1 MMQFGW
7 VSMPD
12 DIGALFT
19 LSIYVEAIL
28 GLLLLF
34 TWVQNTD
41 IKATAWWGSSHLL
54 RAGSITLFGM
64 YGRLPDVIT
73 IDGANAILLTS
84 FAVTWTGVRVFGRH
98 KPNFL
103 FMLGGAVIWLIAC
116 QLMPQVADPVAA
128 GALLSA
134 AIITAYTWLAAA
146 ELWRND
152 EGQLVARVPA
162 ISLLFAHGLLFLVR
176 TPLGMLLPHP
186 VSTDRLFGS
195 VWLVVLSS
203 EALLFTIAI
212 AFILMAMALE
222 RTAYMHKVASLLDPL
237 TGIWNQRG
245 LVSETDR
252 LMKASGAQT
261 KHAAVLLIELDNLK
275 AINGRHGRALG
286 DQVLRLLVLTT
297 KAAIRSSDYVGRLG
311 SEEFAVVLYG
321 ASGDC
326 ALSIA
331 ERIRSAFAEQAAVI
345 AGHDV
350 GATVSI
356 GLVQHDGPMVPLTE
370 LLWKADRALR
380 RAKERGRNLVELL
393 GSDRLPSSR
402 QQSTLQTL

>member
-1 MMQFGW
+1 
-7 VSMPD
+7 MPD

-19 LSIYVEAIL
+19 LSVYVEAIL

-34 TWVQNTD
+34 TWVQNTG
-41 IKATAWWGSSHLL
+41 IKATAWWGAAHLL

-64 YGRLPDVIT
+64 YGRLPDAIT
-73 IDGANAILLTS
+73 IDVANAILLTS

-98 KPNFL
+98 KPNLL
-103 FMLGGAVIWLIAC
+103 FMFGGAVIWLIAC
-116 QLMPQVADPVAA
+116 QMLPQVSDRVAT

-134 AIITAYTWLAAA
+134 AIISAYTWLAAV

-152 EGQLVARVPA
+152 EGQLVARLPA

-176 TPLGMLLPHP
+176 TPLGVLLPHP
-186 VSTDRLFGS
+186 AGTDRLFGS

-212 AFILMAMALE
+212 AFILMALALE
-222 RTAYMHKVASLLDPL
+222 RTAYLHKVASLLDPL

-245 LVSETDR
+245 LVNETDR
-252 LMKASGAQT
+252 FMKSSGGQT
-261 KHAAVLLIELDNLK
+261 KQAAVLLIELDNLK
-275 AINGRHGRALG
+275 AINGRYGRALG
-286 DQVLRLLVLTT
+286 DQVLRLLVLAA

-321 ASGDC
+321 ASGDS
-326 ALSIA
+326 ALTIA
-331 ERIRSAFAEQAAVI
+331 ERIRSTFAEQAAVI

-356 GLVQHDGPMVPLTE
+356 GLVQHEGPMVALSE
-370 LLWKADRALR
+370 LLWKADRALQ
-380 RAKERGRNLVELL
+380 RAKEQGRNLVGSL
-393 GSDRLPSSR
+393 GADCLPPSR
-402 QQSTLQTL
+402 QGSTLQSL